1 MHNLNERKTQQNN
14 YITVKQNLLDG
25 SCKLVFVNGVSMI
38 GEDECPGYRGD
49 VQARH
54 VGCEDN
60 C

>member
-1 MHNLNERKTQQNN
+1 MREKTQQDYN
-14 YITVKQNLLDG
+14 ITVKQNLLDG